1 MRGTD
6 ADIVILSRLMS
17 DDKSSVFGGNYAS
30 AGDSFQITSEFFLS
44 LFELFAEVINFLT
57 EEGGAQEVPAI
68 RRALPENPALRTV
81 DDVITV

>member
-1 MRGTD
+1 
-6 ADIVILSRLMS
+6 MS

-30 AGDSFQITSEFFLS
+30 ARDSFQITSEFFLS

-57 EEGGAQEVPAI
+57 EEGGGAQEVPAI
-68 RRALPENPALRTV
+68 RRALPENPALQTV